1 MEPVHSLS
9 HSQEPFH
16 LLPSWPGSIQSMPPH
31 PTSSVF
37 ILISTPRSSKQYHSL
52 RFFSTTETLSAPFL
66 FAIYAMCPVYIIL
79 LDFVIWIIFG
89 EEYRSWTSSLYS
101 LVHFPVTSSLLGRNI
116 ILNTLFSNTLTLYFS
131 LSVRDQVSNP
141 YKTTGKCMVLY
152 ILIFIFLDS
161 QLEDK
166 RFCSEWL
173 QTFPDFKSALNISIT
188 EDLNL

>member
-1 MEPVHSLS
+1 MEPVHSLP

-16 LLPSWPGSIQSMPPH
+16 LLLSWPGSIQSMPLH

-52 RFFSTTETLSAPFL
+52 RFFPTTKTLYAPFL
-66 FAIYAMCPVYIIL
+66 SPIYGMCPVYIIL
-79 LDFVIWIIFG
+79 LDFVIWIILG
-89 EEYRSWTSSLYS
+89 EEYRSWSSSLYS
-101 LVHFPVTSSLLGRNI
+101 LVDFPVTSSILGPNI
-116 ILNTLFSNTLTLYFS
+116 TLKTLFSNTLTLYFS

-141 YKTTGKCMVLY
+141 YKSTGKHMVLY

-161 QLEDK
+161 HLEDK
-166 RFCSEWL
+166 RFCTEWL